1 MPDSDPPVPSD
12 PPHPAGEARN
22 LPVVIPRPSEVARGG
37 GDGWFARALR
47 AIFGWK
53 AGSIRSDLKDVL
65 DAGAGETGFSPKE
78 SVMLKNILSLR
89 ERKVGDVMGPRAD
102 IVACQQAI
110 GLGSCSNCSRAP
122 AIRGSSS

>member
-12 PPHPAGEARN
+12 PPQPASDSRN
-22 LPVVIPRPSEVARGG
+22 LPLLIPRPSEVARGS
-37 GDGWFARALR
+37 GDGLFARGLR
-47 AIFGWK
+47 AMFGWK

-89 ERKVGDVMGPRAD
+89 ERKGVDVMVPRAD
-102 IVACQQAI
+102 TV
-110 GLGSCSNCSRAP
+110 R
-122 AIRGSSS
+122 